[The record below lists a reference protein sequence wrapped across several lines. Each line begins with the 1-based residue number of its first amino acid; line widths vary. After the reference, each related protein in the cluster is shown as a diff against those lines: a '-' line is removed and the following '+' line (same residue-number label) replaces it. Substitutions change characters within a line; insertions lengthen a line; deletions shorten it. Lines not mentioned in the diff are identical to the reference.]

1 MMGAAFSI
9 AAGILI
15 TLQSVF
21 NARASEKMGL
31 WETNVVV
38 HVLGLSLT
46 LFMLLFFGQG
56 NIMKIQEVNKLYLF
70 GGFFGAAIIFSV
82 MKSVNALG
90 PTMAMAILLIT
101 QLIVAT
107 VVDGFGLFDTVAVRF
122 ELTKLGGIILMIAGI
137 IVFNLKG

>member
-1 MMGAAFSI
+1 MKGALFSI
-9 AAGILI
+9 IAGILI

-31 WETNVVV
+31 WETNVIV

-46 LFMLLFFGQG
+46 LVLFLFLGQG
-56 NIMKIQEVNKLYLF
+56 GISRIQDVNKLYLF

-82 MKSVNALG
+82 MKSVKALG

-107 VVDGFGLFDTVAVRF
+107 VVDGFGLFDTVAVKF
-122 ELTKLGGIILMIAGI
+122 HMTKLAGIILMIAGI
-137 IVFNLKG
+137 IVFNLK